1 MMVFLFRLI
10 FVVILGNLMEAV
22 VKVFITGEKLYRKYV
37 LHQEV
42 PEDI

>member
-1 MMVFLFRLI
+1 MVFLFRMI
-10 FVVILGNLMEAV
+10 FVVILGNVLEAV
-22 VKVFITGEKLYRKYV
+22 VKVFITGEKLYRKLI